1 MDFHLLP
8 SQTNEAIHTHNQ
20 THINMVY
27 ALGKITTA
35 KVVSLKK
42 IQWFVVNYLKCTS
55 LRCYIYI
62 FVVSKLS
69 GNAPS
74 TFSQCFDVS
83 NPCCRVLFF

>member
-42 IQWFVVNYLKCTS
+42 IQ
-55 LRCYIYI
+55 
-62 FVVSKLS
+62 
-69 GNAPS
+69 
-74 TFSQCFDVS
+74 
-83 NPCCRVLFF
+83 